1 MIEGTAH
8 HPATRFHRNPD
19 RDRRPAWAAAIRGVL
34 MTDTAASPIKSNT
47 GDGIAAS
54 NQPENA
60 AGSGQNHQLTR
71 PSDATQSVAWK
82 LKRLQSGKLHSAGLA
97 FTAEKPNGECPI
109 DNLEPMLENAI
120 AAVSENGPG
129 ERS

>member
-1 MIEGTAH
+1 
-8 HPATRFHRNPD
+8 
-19 RDRRPAWAAAIRGVL
+19 

-60 AGSGQNHQLTR
+60 AGSGQNHQMTR

-97 FTAEKPNGECPI
+97 FTAERPNGECRLTIWSRCSKTQLLPS
-109 DNLEPMLENAI
+109 EKMAPENDREQI
-120 AAVSENGPG
+120 E
-129 ERS
+129 